1 MASRLARQEPKRQV
15 TRLSAAFD
23 QIQEVREEFALL
35 TRAISMDSRRVGK
48 SRSDGL
54 ARALKELG
62 SVIGELLH
70 EGGAS

>member
-1 MASRLARQEPKRQV
+1 
-15 TRLSAAFD
+15 
-23 QIQEVREEFALL
+23 VREEFALL